1 MNGFCYHTPRLRF
14 ELRSKAPEAL
24 RISATLS
31 GQYVK
36 KRMRRLFYFARFLN
50 KKRLFFFKQPPS
62 NSVPTETRTQV
73 ESSAGFQDIHYPIR
87 TRRRTKWH
95 IYHINLILKS
105 RGKPQKK
112 IEERMKKERVK
123 EGRMKNISSFIRMNF
138 FGICRIGIHFDKH
151 FVCGNHDNF
160 AENVYRNRKYE
171 SEYAEKL

>member
-1 MNGFCYHTPRLRF
+1 MIADSLLIVLCKSHNFGSRYCKQFVNHTLLYKSHNFGGRYCGQFVNHTPRLRL
-14 ELRSKAPEAL
+14 ELRSEASEAP

-36 KRMRRLFYFARFLN
+36 KRMRRLFYFALFFLN
-50 KKRLFFFKQPPS
+50 KTRLFFFKQPPS

-105 RGKPQKK
+105 HDYVFKK
-112 IEERMKKERVK
+112 RLKRE
-123 EGRMKNISSFIRMNF
+123 
-138 FGICRIGIHFDKH
+138 
-151 FVCGNHDNF
+151 
-160 AENVYRNRKYE
+160 
-171 SEYAEKL
+171 